1 MAKAKTFTGGI
12 HPAYNKERTANLAIV
27 DAAVPKVLVFP
38 LRQHIGAPCQPLVE
52 VGERVLRGQKLAD
65 SDARISAPIH
75 SSVSGQVIAIEL
87 RPNSS
92 GQESMAVV
100 IENDGL
106 DELAAPIAIGKD
118 IEQLTPEEIVHIV
131 REAGIVG
138 MGGAGFPTHVKL
150 VPPKQAK
157 IEMVILNGAECE
169 PYLTCDHRVMLERAD
184 EVVLGLRLMMKAVG
198 VDKGYIGVEV
208 NKPDAIAAL
217 QQASAAFP
225 GIGIVP
231 LQVKY
236 PQGAEL
242 MLMKAITGRELPSGK
257 LPADIGIIVNNVATA
272 AAVAT
277 AVMNGQ
283 PLLERVV
290 TVSGS
295 MVERPQNL
303 RVRLGTP
310 FSDLLA
316 ECGFK
321 GQPGKVIQGG
331 PMMGITQADMSV
343 PVTKVVSGILALSP
357 AETAPLEAGPCIR
370 CARCVDVCTM
380 RLQPIFLAQFAER
393 GMLDQAEAYHLL
405 DCRECG
411 CCSYVCPARRPLLQ
425 NIRLAKSAVLAKKR
439 T

>member
-1 MAKAKTFTGGI
+1 MAKARTFTGGI
-12 HPAYNKERTANLAIV
+12 HPAYNKERTKNLAIV

-65 SDARISAPIH
+65 TDARISAPIH
-75 SSVSGQVIAIEL
+75 SSVSGKVIAIEL

-92 GQESMAVV
+92 GQEAMAVV

-106 DELAAPIAIGKD
+106 DEPAAPIAVDKD
-118 IEQLTPEEIVHIV
+118 IEQLTSEEIVQIV

-150 VPPKQAK
+150 VPPKQTR

-169 PYLTCDHRVMLERAD
+169 PYLTCDHRIMLERAD
-184 EVVLGLRLMMKAVG
+184 EVVLGLRLLMKAVG
-198 VDKGYIGVEV
+198 VDKGYVGVEV

-217 QQASAAFP
+217 RQASAAFS
-225 GIGIVP
+225 GIEIVP

-272 AAVAT
+272 AAVAN
-277 AVMNGQ
+277 AVKNGQ

-310 FSDLLA
+310 FSDVLA
-316 ECGFK
+316 ECGLK

-357 AETAPLEAGPCIR
+357 AETAPLAETPCIR
-370 CARCVDVCTM
+370 CARCVDVCPM
-380 RLQPIFLAQFAER
+380 RLQPLFLAQFAER

-411 CCSYVCPARRPLLQ
+411 ACSFVCPARRPLLQ
-425 NIRLAKSAVLAKKR
+425 NIRLAKSEVLAKKR